1 MGEPGPYNRNAPFV
15 NYIQSAGPLT
25 AEQLRNALDVAN
37 QQEPYQQ
44 LLTYQ
49 QLLEQRGQ
57 QPIQNQMQLPVQEQP
72 PQSQYPIIRHPVH
85 HTIQQTGQPPELQD
99 NQQFHTSDTFTPVC
113 RTDEE
118 RRLIFEQLDRQAE
131 FQRKLAAG
139 EFDQSVFDVHKCD
152 GNLKYL
158 SDIIQYDLSKL
169 GPINDAQKIYLFNWW
184 RHIGLTPEAIN
195 YVNVIIRDVGQ
206 APNFDGSNG
215 IWADHLLLIMAA
227 RIPVTGGLSMDDVIM
242 FSEQLADIHG
252 GPCPPGRVDRLL
264 QIYVPLRERLW
275 PV

>member
-1 MGEPGPYNRNAPFV
+1 MGEPGPYNRNAPLI
-15 NYIQSAGPLT
+15 NYVQSAGPLSV
-25 AEQLRNALDVAN
+25 EQLRNALDVAN

-57 QPIQNQMQLPVQEQP
+57 QPIQEHQVQTTQGP
-72 PQSQYPIIRHPVH
+72 QVSQVSQSQYPIIRYSQHP
-85 HTIQQTGQPPELQD
+85 TQPATQPV
-99 NQQFHTSDTFTPVC
+99 NQYIIVP

-118 RRLIFEQLDRQAE
+118 IALEFERLERQAE
-131 FQRKLAAG
+131 IQRKLAAG

-169 GPINDAQKIYLFNWW
+169 GPINEAQKICLFNWW

-206 APNFDGSNG
+206 APNFDSSNG
-215 IWADHLLLIMAA
+215 IWADNLLLIMAA
-227 RIPVTGGLSMDDVIM
+227 RIPVTGGLTMDDVIM